1 MVNRT
6 AELVLGILGA
16 AFNAIGAILGVLYI
30 FSVNEAAERDLYN
43 NPEVSMEE
51 ADSASFLAGAIGW
64 YFVVV
69 CIAAI
74 IMGVIG
80 VIILRKNKRSIGSG
94 VLFIVA
100 GALSAVL
107 SIFLLIV
114 PAILYLVAGILA
126 IVRKPIDT
134 NDNTIESY

>member
-1 MVNRT
+1 
-6 AELVLGILGA
+6 
-16 AFNAIGAILGVLYI
+16 
-30 FSVNEAAERDLYN
+30 
-43 NPEVSMEE
+43 MEE